1 MAGRVDPYRQMRF
14 ILEIGGIAKAG
25 FSYCR
30 VPKASSGVITYREG
44 NEPPTPRKLPG
55 LNEYGPLILET
66 GITDSSIE
74 LFEWR
79 TLVEQGKMDEARRAA
94 AVVLLDATG
103 YPAARWTIREAWPSQ
118 YVGPQL
124 SAVADEVAIERLVIV
139 NEGFGRIAY
148 EQSDEE
154 SEAESEPTG
163 DVEEVPIGTLP
174 RGVGVPQ
181 GIDSLSG
188 KSRQE
193 KKVRD
198 KEQEET

>member
-14 ILEIGGIAKAG
+14 MLEIDGIVKAG
-25 FSYCR
+25 FSHCR
-30 VPKASSGVITYREG
+30 VPTASSGVITYREG

-79 TLVEQGKMDEARRAA
+79 TLVEQGKMDEARRPA

-103 YPAARWTIREAWPSQ
+103 YPAARWTFREAWPSQ
-118 YVGPQL
+118 YQGPRL

-139 NEGFGRIAY
+139 NEGFGRIAFA
-148 EQSDEE
+148 QSDEE
-154 SEAESEPTG
+154 SEADSERT
-163 DVEEVPIGTLP
+163 DEVEEVPTGTLP

-181 GIDSLSG
+181 GIDSLVG

-193 KKVRD
+193 KKVPN
-198 KEQEET
+198 KEKEET

>member
-1 MAGRVDPYRQMRF
+1 MAGRADPYRQMRF
-14 ILEIGGIAKAG
+14 ILEIDGIVKAG
-25 FSYCR
+25 FSHCR
-30 VPKASSGVITYREG
+30 VPNASSSVITYREG
-44 NEPPTPRKLPG
+44 NELPTPRKLPG
-55 LNEYGPLILET
+55 LNQYGPLILET

-103 YPAARWTIREAWPSQ
+103 NPAARWTFREAWPSQ
-118 YVGPQL
+118 YEGPRL

-139 NEGFGRIAY
+139 NEGFGRIAF

-154 SEAESEPTG
+154 SEADSERTG
-163 DVEEVPIGTLP
+163 GVEEVAIGTLP

-181 GIDSLSG
+181 GIDSLVG
-188 KSRQE
+188 KSRQQ
-193 KKVRD
+193 KRVRD

>member
-1 MAGRVDPYRQMRF
+1 MTGRADPYRQMRF
-14 ILEIGGIAKAG
+14 ILEIDGIVKAG
-25 FSYCR
+25 FSRCR
-30 VPKASSGVITYREG
+30 LPNASSGVVTYREG

-94 AVVLLDATG
+94 AVVLLDAKG
-103 YPAARWTIREAWPSQ
+103 HPAARWTFREAWPSQ
-118 YVGPQL
+118 YEGPRL
-124 SAVADEVAIERLVIV
+124 SAVADAVAIERLVIV
-139 NEGFGRIAY
+139 NEGFGEEREGYDISVAREQDAPAY
-148 EQSDEE
+148 RREE
-154 SEAESEPTG
+154 IPMGA
-163 DVEEVPIGTLP
+163 LP

-181 GIDSLSG
+181 GIDSLFG
-188 KSRQE
+188 KSRQQ
-193 KKVRD
+193 KQMRD

>member
-1 MAGRVDPYRQMRF
+1 MAERVDPYRQMRF
-14 ILEIGGIAKAG
+14 ILEIDGIVKAG

-30 VPKASSGVITYREG
+30 VPNASSGVITYREG
-44 NEPPTPRKLPG
+44 NELPTPRKLPG

-79 TLVEQGKMDEARRAA
+79 TLVEQGKMEEARRAA

-103 YPAARWTIREAWPSQ
+103 HPAARWTIREAWPSQ
-118 YVGPQL
+118 YEGPQL

-139 NEGFGRIAY
+139 NEGVGRIAY
-148 EQSDEE
+148 QQPDED
-154 SEAESEPTG
+154 SEADSERTDG
-163 DVEEVPIGTLP
+163 VEEVPTGTLP
-174 RGVGVPQ
+174 RGEGVPQ
-181 GIDSLSG
+181 GIDSLFG
-188 KSRQE
+188 RSRQE
-193 KKVRD
+193 KQVRD